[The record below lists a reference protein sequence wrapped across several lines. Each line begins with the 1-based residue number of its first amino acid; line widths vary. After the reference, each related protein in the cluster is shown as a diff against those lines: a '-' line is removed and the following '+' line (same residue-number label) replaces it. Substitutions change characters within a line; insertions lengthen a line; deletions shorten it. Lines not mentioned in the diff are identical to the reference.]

1 MCRCSFTTGMELSF
15 PSFRRSSV
23 LNVCLLIALLSLLAG
38 DTLSIACACKSL
50 DSTINSMS
58 DWHFSKE
65 EVCCLAVQCL
75 FLSDLS
81 MNSVSENTS
90 TKKQSHYPEAPNVNC
105 ALRSLCWGIPRW
117 FCWTNRRLEWIRRP
131 SDSCG
136 GCDCVEATATFKWL
150 SEITGSSDSFCVFLA
165 LCAGTPSVEHSKVRI
180 AEPFSLHI
188 TWKKLTLC
196 ARG

>member
-1 MCRCSFTTGMELSF
+1 VSKGTDCWRWCGCWESFSAEARFDL
-15 PSFRRSSV
+15 RRSF
-23 LNVCLLIALLSLLAG
+23 CGATTKRRLLRAAS
-38 DTLSIACACKSL
+38 
-50 DSTINSMS
+50 
-58 DWHFSKE
+58 SKRS
-65 EVCCLAVQCL
+65 A
-75 FLSDLS
+75 SK
-81 MNSVSENTS
+81 NTS
-90 TKKQSHYPEAPNVNC
+90 TKEQSHYPGAPNVNC

-117 FCWTNRRLEWIRRP
+117 FCWTNRRLEWTRRP

-180 AEPFSLHI
+180 AEPSSLHI